1 MNEELKSYRI
11 IALTILPTEICIGC
25 SIIPSDAQYDDI
37 YSSVYGPASKK
48 AASNGSMKIAVSVFV
63 NKISAYD

>member
-11 IALTILPTEICIGC
+11 IALTILPTEVCIGC

-37 YSSVYGPASKK
+37 YSSVYGPASKR
-48 AASNGSMKIAVSVFV
+48 SCEQWRHENCGQCVCE
-63 NKISAYD
+63 